1 MSKKIFDLLKKE
13 LAYIGILY
21 LLMLMIFKIV
31 FFNENLIVAVKM
43 TLALFWLFVVPGYS
57 LMLYWKEKLD
67 FIERLIVGIALAGGV
82 NGIDSYYLG
91 LAGLHIKHHV
101 FLLPVLL
108 MIAGMGVFILKNK
121 KKE

>member
-82 NGIDSYYLG
+82 NGIASYYLG

-101 FLLPVLL
+101 FLLPVLV
-108 MIAGMGVFILKNK
+108 MIAGMGIFILKNR

>member
-1 MSKKIFDLLKKE
+1 MSKKNFDLLKKE

-21 LLMLMIFKIV
+21 LLMLTIFKIA

-43 TLALFWLFVVPGYS
+43 TLALFWLFVVPGYF

-82 NGIDSYYLG
+82 NGIASYYLG

-101 FLLPVLL
+101 FLLPVLV
-108 MIAGMGVFILKNK
+108 MIAGIGIFILKNK